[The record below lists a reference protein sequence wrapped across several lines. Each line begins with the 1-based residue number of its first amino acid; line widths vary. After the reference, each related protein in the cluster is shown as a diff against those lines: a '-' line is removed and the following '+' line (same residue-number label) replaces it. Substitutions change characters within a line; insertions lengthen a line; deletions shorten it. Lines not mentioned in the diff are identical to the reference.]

1 MEGYPKDQMFVAC
14 IFQEVKKEE
23 DSMKDCV
30 DDERNSVARYAL
42 KKHWPTSVGIYLAR
56 YIDRMPEW
64 KGIDTRLEK
73 WNKRDLHKQS
83 LREALF
89 EKKRYEWVQNWEK
102 MN

>member
-1 MEGYPKDQMFVAC
+1 MEGYPKDQMFAAC

-30 DDERNSVARYAL
+30 DDERSSVARYAL
-42 KKHWPTSVGIYLAR
+42 KKHWLTSG

-89 EKKRYEWVQNWEK
+89 EKKHYEWVQNLEK